1 LIFVDDSSI
10 KVSGVVL
17 PGLIKSIEV
26 KHDALVEEQEVQGSS
41 AKAKQATGYE
51 DAKVTIELILE
62 DGPKLTK
69 KQKLEKIQNLFLK
82 SGQKKP
88 IVHEIINEH
97 TATRKIKK
105 VIFKSLGT
113 KEENKKEQLTV
124 NLEFWTYNTMK
135 ITATKS
141 SGKKSSSATNNTSS
155 YNLDPAYQNYLNNN
169 RGSAPKT
176 SKSPAVDN
184 AHATSYSN
192 KLTNMPY

>member
-1 LIFVDDSSI
+1 
-10 KVSGVVL
+10 VSGVVL

-51 DAKVTIELILE
+51 DAKITIELILE
-62 DGPKLTK
+62 DSPKLTK

-97 TATRKIKK
+97 TAARKIKK

-124 NLEFWTYNTMK
+124 SLEFWTYNTMK
-135 ITATKS
+135 IKATKS
-141 SGKKSSSATNNTSS
+141 TGKKKSTTNTSS
-155 YNLDPAYQNYLNNN
+155 YSLDPAYQNYLNNN
-169 RGSAPKT
+169 RGSAP

-184 AHATSYSN
+184 AHITSYSN